1 MQRKLERVLNSREI
15 EILKAV
21 DLRLSFLINHK
32 FIDDL
37 TDKTLVEKLESHL
50 NSGSLTP
57 IDVYLI
63 LTGQYPSYSELKL
76 LNFELQLNK
85 FDVLIENFIES
96 ILSSTFRTRICLKT
110 KLMLAENYDLMD
122 VTHTHN
128 YPHVTGIQRVVRK
141 TVDCT
146 KNVSLVSFDSNFRS
160 FTEISKPL
168 FVAHLAKATP
178 DGSPQD
184 HKMLFEQK
192 VLNFFYRCLPRLEK
206 NKYGLLV
213 KRFSLPI
220 ARLLKTQLSA
230 RIRVANQSESNQ
242 SDDSLTNIYIPGSR
256 LTIID
261 IPSND
266 GTLDIYQ
273 ALFESRVLNTQLVL
287 FDFIPIFH
295 TWAVDRVGVAGHFNK
310 YLRIVLF
317 ADRIIGISSLVAE
330 QAQLIVSAFKLERID
345 WASKAQKVEFFNLPS
360 GLEFDDQIKSL
371 PRVPGRILIV
381 GSIEPRKNHLQIFHA
396 LEILQER
403 GCDFEAIIVGNAGWE
418 NGPILNKLHQLRNAG
433 ARVERRVHTD
443 DAELKKLLATSS
455 LGIFLSEAE
464 GFGLPIVEARQF
476 GLKMLYSKIRPH
488 IDLSMHFPDDA
499 IDIGDVTGLARKIED
514 RLLINLE
521 SSNFSLE
528 NFSQWSQWTSFLL
541 LDGSKH
547 RT

>member
-1 MQRKLERVLNSREI
+1 MKSEEI

-32 FIDDL
+32 DVDDL
-37 TDKTLVEKLESHL
+37 TDKTLAEKLEFFL
-50 NSGSLTP
+50 ISGSLTP
-57 IDVYLI
+57 IDAYLI
-63 LTGQYPSYSELKL
+63 LTGQYPSYSELKQFS
-76 LNFELQLNK
+76 FELQLNK
-85 FDVLIENFIES
+85 FDVLIKQFIEL

-110 KLMLAENYDLMD
+110 KLIYAENYDLMD

-146 KNVSLVSFDSNFRS
+146 KNVSLVTFDSNFRS

-184 HKMLFEQK
+184 HKIVFEQK

-206 NKYGLLV
+206 NKFGLLV
-213 KRFSLPI
+213 KKFSLPI
-220 ARLLKTQLSA
+220 ARFLKTQLSA
-230 RIRVANQSESNQ
+230 RIRLANQSGSNQ

-295 TWAVDRVGVAGHFNK
+295 TWAVDKVGVAGHFNK
-310 YLRIVLF
+310 YLRIILF

-330 QAQLIVSAFKLERID
+330 QAQLIVSAFKLERIE
-345 WASKAQKVEFFNLPS
+345 WASRNQIVEFFNLPS
-360 GLEFDDQIKSL
+360 GLELDVQLKSL
-371 PRVPGRILIV
+371 PRIPGRILIV

-403 GCDFEAIIVGNAGWE
+403 GCDFEAVIVGNAGWE
-418 NGPILNKLHQLRNAG
+418 NGPILSKLHQLRNAG
-433 ARVERRVHTD
+433 VRVERRVHTD
-443 DAELKKLLATSS
+443 DAELRKLLATSS

-464 GFGLPIVEARQF
+464 GFGLPLVEARQF

-488 IDLSMHFPDDA
+488 IDLSLDFPDDA

-514 RLLINLE
+514 RLLANLE
-521 SSNFSLE
+521 SSNSSIE
-528 NFSQWSQWTSFLL
+528 NFSQWSQWTSFLS
-541 LDGSKH
+541 LDDSKR